1 MMADALF
8 LPSVSV
14 IIPTHDRRESLRR
27 TLDALAA
34 QTYPSHLVDVT
45 VVMDACSDGTED
57 LLRHYVAPFALRC
70 LAIPSPNKGPAYAR
84 NHGAASA
91 VGQFLLFLDDDVEPT
106 PTLIQAHVA
115 MHQQRPD
122 HLVIGPYWPVLQ
134 RGADCFRVSQQ
145 RWWNDKFVAMQ
156 RYGHRFNYTDVLTGN
171 LSLESCVFR
180 QVGGFDPTFPFA
192 HEDYEFGARLIAAGY
207 GMAYARE
214 ATAYHHEHEHMTVA
228 RACQRARLE
237 GKADVLIGRRHRHLL
252 PTLPLA
258 AFHDNLSMRNR
269 VVHWFLCRA
278 PSLGDRLAIQVGRS
292 LVWLDRARLRKTWSR
307 LFKVVRHYWYLRGVT
322 EEAGDR
328 HSVLNLLQE
337 GPAREDDIGPE
348 IEIDLQEGVPA
359 AEQRLDAERPHAV
372 RLRYGPRV
380 LGRIPSRPGSERLRG
395 EHLRASLAGTLAW
408 PFLRALT
415 VQQATTAGEHSRS
428 SVSTAMPFPGSSYVY
443 KNN

>member
-1 MMADALF
+1 MANAP
-8 LPSVSV
+8 LPTVSV
-14 IIPTHDRRESLRR
+14 IIPTHDRCESLRR
-27 TLDALAA
+27 TLDALAD
-34 QTYPSHLVDVT
+34 QTYPSHLIDVT

-57 LLRHYVAPFALRC
+57 MLRHYVASFELRYLALS
-70 LAIPSPNKGPAYAR
+70 SPNKGPAYAR

-91 VGQFLLFLDDDVEPT
+91 TGQFFLFLDDDVEPA
-106 PTLIQAHVA
+106 PALIQAHVA
-115 MHQQRPD
+115 MHQQRHD

-134 RGADCFRVSQQ
+134 RGADCFRVLQQ
-145 RWWNDKFVAMQ
+145 SWWNDKFVAMQ
-156 RYGHRFNYTDVLTGN
+156 RYGHRFIYTDVLTGN
-171 LSLESCVFR
+171 LSLESRVFR
-180 QVGGFDPTFPFA
+180 HVEGFDPTFPFA

-207 GMAYARE
+207 GVAYARE
-214 ATAYHHEHEHMTVA
+214 ATASHHEHEHMTIA

-258 AFHDNLSMRNR
+258 AFQDGLSMRHR
-269 VVHWFLCRA
+269 VVHWFSCRA

-292 LVWLDRARLRKTWSR
+292 LVWLDRARLRKSWSR
-307 LFKVVRHYWYLRGVT
+307 LFKAVRHYWYLRGVT

-337 GPAREDDIGPE
+337 GPAREDDISPE

-372 RLRYGPRV
+372 RLRYGSRV
-380 LGRIPSRPGSERLRG
+380 LGRIPSCPGSERLRG
-395 EHLRASLAGTLAW
+395 EHLRSFLAGTLAR
-408 PFLRALT
+408 PFLTALT
-415 VQQATTAGEHSRS
+415 IQQAAIAGAHSRS
-428 SVSTAMPFPGSSYVY
+428 SGSIAIPSPGSSYAY

>member
-1 MMADALF
+1 MANAP
-8 LPSVSV
+8 LPTVSV
-14 IIPTHDRRESLRR
+14 IIRSHDRCESVRR
-27 TLDALAA
+27 TLDALAD
-34 QTYPSHLVDVT
+34 QTYASGLIDVT
-45 VVMDACSDGTED
+45 VVMDACSDGTENM
-57 LLRHYVAPFALRC
+57 LRHYVAPFALRC
-70 LAIPSPNKGPAYAR
+70 LALPSPNKGPAYAR
-84 NHGAASA
+84 NHGAVST
-91 VGQFLLFLDDDVEPT
+91 VGQFLVFLDDDVEPS
-106 PTLIQAHVA
+106 PVLIQAHVA

-134 RGADCFRVSQQ
+134 RSADCFRVSQQ

-156 RYGHRFNYTDVLTGN
+156 RYGHRFTYTDVLAGN
-171 LSLESCVFR
+171 LSLESRVFR
-180 QVGGFDPTFPFA
+180 QVEGFDPTFPFA

-207 GMAYARE
+207 GVAFARE
-214 ATAYHHEHEHMTVA
+214 ATASHHEHEHMTVA

-258 AFHDNLSMRNR
+258 AFHDGLSMRHR
-269 VVHWFLCRA
+269 VVHWFSFRV

-307 LFKVVRHYWYLRGVT
+307 LFTVVRHYWYRRGVA

-328 HSVLNLLQE
+328 RSLLDLLQE
-337 GPAREDDIGPE
+337 GPTREDDPGSEMQIN
-348 IEIDLQEGVPA
+348 LQKGVPA

-372 RLRYGPRV
+372 RLWYGSRV
-380 LGRIPSRPGSERLRG
+380 LGKIPFRPGSERLRG

-408 PFLRALT
+408 PFLKALT

-428 SVSTAMPFPGSSYVY
+428 SVSAAVPSPGSSYVY